1 MNNIIT
7 KNLRFLNKSRL
18 VPTMIMILMYGLFYA
33 QKNADLII
41 TNAKIYTV
49 NQNFDTAES
58 MAIAKGKIVAVGK
71 SADILKNYKSSKV
84 QDLRGKTVFPGLID
98 AHCHFTGYATDKW
111 KCELWGTKSWD
122 EIIAKISEYAKTAPK
137 EWLYGRSWDQ
147 NDWAVKEFPNK
158 EKLDKLFPNRPVYL
172 KRIDGH
178 AAVANQKALD
188 IAGVT
193 KHSKI
198 LGGEIEVK
206 NGKLTG
212 ILVDNAMLL
221 VEKHIPEIEDSEAI
235 QYFSDLQRECF
246 SYGLTSLHDCGITEK
261 TLDRLEK
268 AQSQG
273 QLQMKIFA
281 LLEDNPDYYDRW
293 IKKGRYINKNITV
306 GGFKVYSDG
315 ALGSRGAC
323 LIHDYSD
330 KKGWK
335 GFLLSERKHFE
346 SLAKKLKNSDL
357 QMCTHAIGD
366 SANRTILQIYGDV
379 LGVKN
384 DRRWRIE
391 HAQIVDKNDF
401 DLFGK
406 YSVIPSVQPTH
417 ATSDMYWAEDRL
429 GKERLKYS
437 YAYED
442 LLKQNDWLPLGT
454 DFPVEEISPLKTFY
468 SAVARKDSKHYP
480 AEGFQKENALTR
492 EQAIRGMTIWAAKAA
507 FQENEIGSLEPG
519 KSADFII
526 VDQDLMTIP
535 EVKILETK
543 VLGTYSNGKKVFY
556 NKEYDDDLAK
566 KLSGRTTYGISSF
579 K

>member
-1 MNNIIT
+1 MKKIISV
-7 KNLRFLNKSRL
+7 LIVCFSL
-18 VPTMIMILMYGLFYA
+18 GLIA
-33 QKNADLII
+33 QKHADFII

-58 MAIAKGKIVAVGK
+58 MAISNGKIVAVGR
-71 SADILKNYKSSKV
+71 SADILKKYKSANI
-84 QDLRGKTVFPGLID
+84 QDLQGKSVFPGLID
-98 AHCHFTGYATDKW
+98 AHCHFTGFATDQW

-122 EIIAKISEYAKTAPK
+122 EVITRISEYAKTAPK

-158 EKLDKLFPNRPVYL
+158 EKLDQLFPNRPVYL

-193 KHSKI
+193 KDSKI

-221 VEKHIPEIEDSEAI
+221 VEKHIPEIEDREAI
-235 QYFSDLQRECF
+235 QYFSDLQKECF
-246 SYGLTSLHDCGITEK
+246 SYGLTSLHDCGITER

-273 QLQMKIFA
+273 KLQMKIFA
-281 LLEDNPDYYDRW
+281 LLEDNPAYYDRW
-293 IKKGRYINKNITV
+293 IKRGRYTNKNITV

-335 GFLLSERKHFE
+335 GFLLSERTHFE
-346 SLAKKLKNSDL
+346 NLAKKLKNSNL
-357 QMCTHAIGD
+357 QMATHAIGD

-379 LGVKN
+379 LGGKN

-391 HAQIVDKNDF
+391 HAQIIEKNDF

-406 YSVIPSVQPTH
+406 YSIIPSVQPTH

-429 GKERLKYS
+429 GKDRLKYS

-442 LLKQNDWLPLGT
+442 LLKQNGWLPLGT

-468 SAVARKDSKHYP
+468 AAVARKDSKHYP
-480 AEGFQKENALTR
+480 DNGFQKENALTR
-492 EQAIRGMTIWAAKAA
+492 EQAIRGMTIWAAKSA
-507 FQENEIGSLEPG
+507 FQENEIGSLELG

-526 VDQDLMTIP
+526 VDQDLMTVA
-535 EVKILETK
+535 EDQILDTK
-543 VLGTYSNGKKVFY
+543 VLETFSNGKKVF
-556 NKEYDDDLAK
+556 
-566 KLSGRTTYGISSF
+566 
-579 K
+579 

>member
-1 MNNIIT
+1 MKKIISV
-7 KNLRFLNKSRL
+7 LIVCFSL
-18 VPTMIMILMYGLFYA
+18 GLIA
-33 QKNADLII
+33 QKHADFII

-58 MAIAKGKIVAVGK
+58 MAISNGKIVAVGR
-71 SADILKNYKSSKV
+71 SADILKKYKSANI
-84 QDLRGKTVFPGLID
+84 QDLQGKSVFPGLID
-98 AHCHFTGYATDKW
+98 AHCHFTGFATDQW
-111 KCELWGTKSWD
+111 KCELWRTKSWD
-122 EIIAKISEYAKTAPK
+122 EVITRISEYAKTAPK

-158 EKLDKLFPNRPVYL
+158 EKLDQLFPNRPVYL

-193 KHSKI
+193 KDSKI

-221 VEKHIPEIEDSEAI
+221 VEKHIPEIEDREAI
-235 QYFSDLQRECF
+235 QYFSDLQKECF
-246 SYGLTSLHDCGITEK
+246 SYGLTSLHDCGITER

-273 QLQMKIFA
+273 KLQMKIFA
-281 LLEDNPDYYDRW
+281 LLEDNPAYYDRW
-293 IKKGRYINKNITV
+293 IKKGRYTNKNITV

-335 GFLLSERKHFE
+335 GFLLSERTHFE
-346 SLAKKLKNSDL
+346 NLAKKLKNSNL
-357 QMCTHAIGD
+357 QMATHAIGD

-379 LGVKN
+379 LGGKN

-391 HAQIVDKNDF
+391 HAQIIEKNDF

-406 YSVIPSVQPTH
+406 YSIIPSVQPTH

-429 GKERLKYS
+429 GKDRLKYS

-442 LLKQNDWLPLGT
+442 LLKQNGWLPLGT

-468 SAVARKDSKHYP
+468 AAVARKDSKHYP
-480 AEGFQKENALTR
+480 DNGFQKENTLTR
-492 EQAIRGMTIWAAKAA
+492 EQAIRGMTIWAAKSA
-507 FQENEIGSLEPG
+507 FQENEIGSLELG

-526 VDQDLMTIP
+526 VDQDLMTVA
-535 EVKILETK
+535 EDQILDTK
-543 VLGTYSNGKKVFY
+543 VLETFSNGKKVF
-556 NKEYDDDLAK
+556 
-566 KLSGRTTYGISSF
+566 
-579 K
+579 

>member
-1 MNNIIT
+1 MKKLFSIFTICFT
-7 KNLRFLNKSRL
+7 L
-18 VPTMIMILMYGLFYA
+18 VLMA

-58 MAIAKGKIVAVGK
+58 MVISNGKIMAIGK
-71 SADILKNYKSSKV
+71 SADLLKKFKSKNI
-84 QDLRGKTVFPGLID
+84 QNLQGKTVFPGLID
-98 AHCHFTGYATDKW
+98 AHCHFTGFATDQW
-111 KCELWGTKSWD
+111 KCELWGTKSWE
-122 EIIAKISEYAKTAPK
+122 EILKKISEYAKTAPK

-158 EKLDKLFPNRPVYL
+158 EKLDELFPNRPVYL

-188 IAGVT
+188 IAGIT
-193 KHSKI
+193 KDSKI

-221 VEKHIPEIEDSEAI
+221 LEKHIPEIDDELAI
-235 QYFSDLQRECF
+235 RYFSDLQKTCF
-246 SYGLTSLHDCGITEK
+246 SYGLTSLHDCGISEE
-261 TLDRLEK
+261 TLELLEK
-268 AQSQG
+268 AQSQNV
-273 QLQMKIFA
+273 LKMKIFA
-281 LLEDNPDYYDRW
+281 LMKDDPDYYDRW
-293 IKKGRYINKNITV
+293 IKKGRYTNKNITV

-323 LIHDYSD
+323 LNHDYAD

-335 GFLLSERKHFE
+335 GFLLSDPKHFE
-346 SLAKKLKNSDL
+346 DLAKKLKNSNL

-366 SANRTILQIYGDV
+366 SANRTILQIYGEV
-379 LGVKN
+379 LGIKN

-406 YSVIPSVQPTH
+406 YSIIPSVQPTH
-417 ATSDMYWAEDRL
+417 ATSDMYWAEERL
-429 GKERLKYS
+429 GKERLKFS

-442 LLKQNDWLPLGT
+442 LLKQNSWLPLGT

-468 SAVARKDSKHYP
+468 SAVARKDSKHFP
-480 AEGFQKENALTR
+480 EGGFQKENALTR
-492 EQAIRGMTIWAAKAA
+492 EQALRGMTIWAAKAA
-507 FQENEIGSLEPG
+507 FQENEIGSLEVG
-519 KSADFII
+519 KSGDFII
-526 VDQDLMTIP
+526 VDQDLMTVP
-535 EVKILETK
+535 EVKILDTK
-543 VLGTYSNGKKVFY
+543 VLETYSNGKIVYQNLSLIIVPTKLKVKKIKV
-556 NKEYDDDLAK
+556 NSDD
-566 KLSGRTTYGISSF
+566 YY
-579 K
+579 

>member
-1 MNNIIT
+1 MKKIISV
-7 KNLRFLNKSRL
+7 LIVCFSL
-18 VPTMIMILMYGLFYA
+18 GLIA
-33 QKNADLII
+33 QKHADFII

-58 MAIAKGKIVAVGK
+58 MAISNGKIVAVGR
-71 SADILKNYKSSKV
+71 SADILKKYKSANI
-84 QDLRGKTVFPGLID
+84 QDLQGKSVFPGLID
-98 AHCHFTGYATDKW
+98 AHCHFTGFATDQW
-111 KCELWGTKSWD
+111 KCELWRTKSWD
-122 EIIAKISEYAKTAPK
+122 EVITRISEYAKTAPK

-158 EKLDKLFPNRPVYL
+158 EKLDQLFPNRPVYL

-193 KHSKI
+193 KDSKI

-221 VEKHIPEIEDSEAI
+221 VEKHIPEIEDREAI
-235 QYFSDLQRECF
+235 QYFSDLQKECF
-246 SYGLTSLHDCGITEK
+246 SYGLTSLHDCGITER

-273 QLQMKIFA
+273 KLQMKIFA

-293 IKKGRYINKNITV
+293 IKKGRYTNKNITV

-335 GFLLSERKHFE
+335 GFLLSERTHFE
-346 SLAKKLKNSDL
+346 NLAKKLKNSNL
-357 QMCTHAIGD
+357 QMATHAIGD

-379 LGVKN
+379 LGGKN

-391 HAQIVDKNDF
+391 HAQIIEKNDF

-406 YSVIPSVQPTH
+406 YSIIPSVQPTH

-429 GKERLKYS
+429 GKDRLKYS

-442 LLKQNDWLPLGT
+442 LLKQNGWLPLGT

-468 SAVARKDSKHYP
+468 AAVARKDSKHYP
-480 AEGFQKENALTR
+480 DNGFQKENALTR
-492 EQAIRGMTIWAAKAA
+492 EQAIRGMTIWAAKSA
-507 FQENEIGSLEPG
+507 FQENEIGSLELG

-526 VDQDLMTIP
+526 VDQDLMTVA
-535 EVKILETK
+535 EDQILDTK
-543 VLGTYSNGKKVFY
+543 VLETFSNGKKVF
-556 NKEYDDDLAK
+556 
-566 KLSGRTTYGISSF
+566 
-579 K
+579 

>member
-1 MNNIIT
+1 MKIKAITYDQKNNKYLHMKKINII
-7 KNLRFLNKSRL
+7 L
-18 VPTMIMILMYGLFYA
+18 LMLMFGIFSA
-33 QKNADLII
+33 QKSADFII

-49 NQNFDTAES
+49 NQNFDIAES
-58 MAIAKGKIVAVGK
+58 MAISNGKIVGIGK
-71 SADILKNYKSSKV
+71 TSEILKNFKSKNI
-84 QDLRGKTVFPGLID
+84 QNLQGKTVFPGLID

-122 EIIAKISEYAKTAPK
+122 EVVSRISEYAKTAPK

-147 NDWAVKEFPNK
+147 NDWVIKDFPNK
-158 EKLDKLFPNRPVYL
+158 EKLDLLFPDRPVYL

-193 KHSKI
+193 VNSKI
-198 LGGEIEVK
+198 LGGEIEQK
-206 NGKLTG
+206 IGKLTG
-212 ILVDNAMLL
+212 ILVDNAMDL
-221 VEKHIPEIEDSEAI
+221 VEKFIPAIDDKTTI
-235 QYFSDLQRECF
+235 QYFADLQKICF
-246 SYGLTSLHDCGITEK
+246 SNGLTSLHDCGITER
-261 TLDRLEK
+261 TLELLEK
-268 AQSQG
+268 AQSQNV
-273 QLQMKIFA
+273 LKMKIFA

-293 IKKGRYINKNITV
+293 IKKGRYTNENITV

-330 KKGWK
+330 KKNWK
-335 GFLLSERKHFE
+335 GFLLSDREHFE
-346 SLAKKLKNSDL
+346 NLAKKLVKSNL
-357 QMCTHAIGD
+357 QMATHAIGD
-366 SANRTILQIYGDV
+366 SANRTILQIYGEV

-406 YSVIPSVQPTH
+406 YSIIPSVQPTH

-442 LLKQNDWLPLGT
+442 LLKQNGWLPLGT
-454 DFPVEEISPLKTFY
+454 DFPVEEINPIKTFY
-468 SAVARKDSKHYP
+468 AAVARKDSEHFP
-480 AEGFQKENALTR
+480 ANGFQKENALTK
-492 EQAIRGMTIWAAKAA
+492 EQALRGMTIWAAKAA
-507 FQENEIGSLEPG
+507 FQESEIGSLEKG
-519 KSADFII
+519 KSADFI
-526 VDQDLMTIP
+526 VVNQDMMTVAEDQ
-535 EVKILETK
+535 ILETK
-543 VLGTYSNGKKVFY
+543 VLETFSNGNKVY
-556 NKEYDDDLAK
+556 
-566 KLSGRTTYGISSF
+566 
-579 K
+579 

>member
-1 MNNIIT
+1 MKKLI
-7 KNLRFLNKSRL
+7 S
-18 VPTMIMILMYGLFYA
+18 ILTVCFSIVLIA

-49 NQNFDTAES
+49 NQNFDVAQS
-58 MAIAKGKIVAVGK
+58 MAISKGKIVAVGK
-71 SADILKNYKSSKV
+71 SAYIFKNYKSSNV
-84 QDLRGKTVFPGLID
+84 QDLQGKTVFPGLID

-111 KCELWGTKSWD
+111 KCQLWGTKSWE
-122 EIIAKISEYAKTAPK
+122 EIIAKISDYAKTAPK
-137 EWLYGRSWDQ
+137 EWIYGRGWDQ
-147 NDWAVKEFPNK
+147 NDWAIKEFPTK
-158 EKLDKLFPNRPVYL
+158 GKLDQLFPNRPVYL

-188 IAGVT
+188 IAGIT
-193 KHSKI
+193 KDSKI
-198 LGGEIEVK
+198 LGGEIEVE

-212 ILVDNAMLL
+212 ILVDNAMSL
-221 VEKHIPEIEDSEAI
+221 VEKHIPEIEDKMAI
-235 QYFSDLQRECF
+235 QYYSELQKECF
-246 SYGLTSLHDCGITEK
+246 SYGLTSLHDCGITER
-261 TLDRLEK
+261 TLSRLEK
-268 AQSQG
+268 AQAQG
-273 QLQMKIFA
+273 KLQMKIFA
-281 LLEDNPDYYDRW
+281 LMEDNPDYYDRW
-293 IKKGRYINKNITV
+293 VKKGRYTNKNITV

-315 ALGSRGAC
+315 ALGSRGAN

-330 KKGWK
+330 KKDWR
-335 GFLLSERKHFE
+335 GFLLSERSHFE
-346 SLAKKLKNSDL
+346 NLAKKLKKSDL

-391 HAQIVDKNDF
+391 HAQIVDKDDF

-406 YSVIPSVQPTH
+406 YSIIPSVQPTH

-429 GKERLKYS
+429 GKDRLKYS

-442 LLKQNDWLPLGT
+442 LLKQNGWLPLGT

-468 SAVARKDSKHYP
+468 SAVARKDSKHFP
-480 AEGFQKENALTR
+480 ANGFQKENALTR

-507 FQENEIGSLEPG
+507 FQEKEIGSLEVG

-526 VDQDLMTIP
+526 VDQDLMTVT
-535 EVKILETK
+535 EDKILDTK
-543 VLGTYSNGKKVFY
+543 VLETFSNGKKVF
-556 NKEYDDDLAK
+556 
-566 KLSGRTTYGISSF
+566 
-579 K
+579 

>member
-1 MNNIIT
+1 MKKIISV
-7 KNLRFLNKSRL
+7 LIVCFSL
-18 VPTMIMILMYGLFYA
+18 GLIA
-33 QKNADLII
+33 QKHADFII

-58 MAIAKGKIVAVGK
+58 MAISNGKIVAVGR
-71 SADILKNYKSSKV
+71 SADILKKYKSANI
-84 QDLRGKTVFPGLID
+84 QDLQGKSVFPGLID
-98 AHCHFTGYATDKW
+98 AHCHFTGFATDQW

-122 EIIAKISEYAKTAPK
+122 EVITRISEYAKTAPK

-158 EKLDKLFPNRPVYL
+158 EKLDQLFPNRPVYL

-193 KHSKI
+193 KDSKI

-221 VEKHIPEIEDSEAI
+221 VEKHIPEIEDREAI
-235 QYFSDLQRECF
+235 QYFSDLQKECF
-246 SYGLTSLHDCGITEK
+246 SYGLTSLHDCGITER

-273 QLQMKIFA
+273 KLQMKIFA
-281 LLEDNPDYYDRW
+281 LLEDNPAYYDRW
-293 IKKGRYINKNITV
+293 IKRGRYTNKNITV

-335 GFLLSERKHFE
+335 GFLLSERTHFE
-346 SLAKKLKNSDL
+346 NLAKKLKNSNL
-357 QMCTHAIGD
+357 QMATHAIGD

-379 LGVKN
+379 FGGKN

-391 HAQIVDKNDF
+391 HAQIIEKNDF

-406 YSVIPSVQPTH
+406 YSIIPSVQPTH

-429 GKERLKYS
+429 GKDRLKYS

-442 LLKQNDWLPLGT
+442 LLKQNGWLALGT

-468 SAVARKDSKHYP
+468 AAVARKDSKHYP
-480 AEGFQKENALTR
+480 DNGFQKENALTR
-492 EQAIRGMTIWAAKAA
+492 EQAIRGMTIWAAKSA
-507 FQENEIGSLEPG
+507 FQENEIGSLELG

-526 VDQDLMTIP
+526 VDQDLMTVA
-535 EVKILETK
+535 EDQILDTK
-543 VLGTYSNGKKVFY
+543 VLETFSNGKKVF
-556 NKEYDDDLAK
+556 
-566 KLSGRTTYGISSF
+566 
-579 K
+579 

>member
-1 MNNIIT
+1 MKKINII
-7 KNLRFLNKSRL
+7 L
-18 VPTMIMILMYGLFYA
+18 LMLMFGIFSA
-33 QKNADLII
+33 QKSADFII

-49 NQNFDTAES
+49 NQNFDIAES
-58 MAIAKGKIVAVGK
+58 MAISNGKIVGIGK
-71 SADILKNYKSSKV
+71 TSEILKNFKSKNI
-84 QDLRGKTVFPGLID
+84 QNLQGKTVFPGLID

-122 EIIAKISEYAKTAPK
+122 EVVSRISEYAKTAPK

-147 NDWAVKEFPNK
+147 NDWVIKDFPNK
-158 EKLDKLFPNRPVYL
+158 EKLDLLFPDRPVYL

-193 KHSKI
+193 VNSKI
-198 LGGEIEVK
+198 LGGEIEQK
-206 NGKLTG
+206 IGKLTG
-212 ILVDNAMLL
+212 ILVDNAMDL
-221 VEKHIPEIEDSEAI
+221 VEKFIPAIDDKTTI
-235 QYFSDLQRECF
+235 QYFADLQKICF
-246 SYGLTSLHDCGITEK
+246 SNGLTSLHDCGITER
-261 TLDRLEK
+261 TLELLEK
-268 AQSQG
+268 AQSQNV
-273 QLQMKIFA
+273 LKMKIFA

-293 IKKGRYINKNITV
+293 IKKGRYTNENITV

-330 KKGWK
+330 KKNWK
-335 GFLLSERKHFE
+335 GFLLSDREHFE
-346 SLAKKLKNSDL
+346 NLAKKLVKSNL
-357 QMCTHAIGD
+357 QMATHAIGD
-366 SANRTILQIYGDV
+366 SANRTILQIYGEV

-406 YSVIPSVQPTH
+406 YSIIPSVQPTH

-442 LLKQNDWLPLGT
+442 LLKQNGWLPLGT
-454 DFPVEEISPLKTFY
+454 DFPVEEINPIKTFY
-468 SAVARKDSKHYP
+468 AAVARKDSEHFP
-480 AEGFQKENALTR
+480 ANGFQKENALTK
-492 EQAIRGMTIWAAKAA
+492 EQALRGMTIWAAKAA
-507 FQENEIGSLEPG
+507 FQESEIGSLEKG
-519 KSADFII
+519 KSADFI
-526 VDQDLMTIP
+526 VVNQDMMTVAEDQ
-535 EVKILETK
+535 ILETK
-543 VLGTYSNGKKVFY
+543 VLETFSNGNKVY
-556 NKEYDDDLAK
+556 
-566 KLSGRTTYGISSF
+566 
-579 K
+579 

>member
-18 VPTMIMILMYGLFYA
+18 VPTMIMILMSGLFYA

-58 MAIAKGKIVAVGK
+58 MAILKGKIVAIGK

-84 QDLRGKTVFPGLID
+84 QDLQGKTVFPGLID
-98 AHCHFTGYATDKW
+98 AHCHFTGFATDKW

-122 EIIAKISEYAKTAPK
+122 EIIARISEYAKTAPK

-158 EKLDKLFPNRPVYL
+158 EKLDQLFPNRPVYL

-193 KHSKI
+193 KDSKI

-235 QYFSDLQRECF
+235 QYFSDLQKECF
-246 SYGLTSLHDCGITEK
+246 SYGLTSLHDCGITER

-268 AQSQG
+268 AQTQG

-293 IKKGRYINKNITV
+293 IKKGRYTNKNITV

-391 HAQIVDKNDF
+391 HAQIVDENDF

-406 YSVIPSVQPTH
+406 YSIIPSVQPTH

-442 LLKQNDWLPLGT
+442 LLKQNGWLPLGT

-480 AEGFQKENALTR
+480 ENGFQKENALTR

-507 FQENEIGSLEPG
+507 FQEHEIGSLEPG

-543 VLGTYSNGKKVFY
+543 VLETYSNGKKVF
-556 NKEYDDDLAK
+556 
-566 KLSGRTTYGISSF
+566 
-579 K
+579 

>member
-18 VPTMIMILMYGLFYA
+18 VPTMIMILMSGLFYA

-58 MAIAKGKIVAVGK
+58 MAISKGKIVAVGK

-84 QDLRGKTVFPGLID
+84 QDLQGKTVFPGLID
-98 AHCHFTGYATDKW
+98 AHCHFTGFATDKW

-122 EIIAKISEYAKTAPK
+122 EIIARISEYAKTAPK
-137 EWLYGRSWDQ
+137 QWLYGRSWDQ

-158 EKLDKLFPNRPVYL
+158 EKLDQLFPNRPVYL

-193 KHSKI
+193 KDSKI

-235 QYFSDLQRECF
+235 QYFSDLQKECF

-268 AQSQG
+268 AQTKG

-293 IKKGRYINKNITV
+293 IKKGRYTNKNITV

-366 SANRTILQIYGDV
+366 SANRTILQIYGYV

-406 YSVIPSVQPTH
+406 YSIIPSVQPTH

-442 LLKQNDWLPLGT
+442 LLKQNGWLPLGT

-480 AEGFQKENALTR
+480 ENGFQKGNALTR
-492 EQAIRGMTIWAAKAA
+492 EQAMRGMTIWAAKAA

-535 EVKILETK
+535 EVKILDTK
-543 VLGTYSNGKKVFY
+543 VLKTYSNGKKVFY
-556 NKEYDDDLAK
+556 NKEYYDDLAK
-566 KLSGRTTYGISSF
+566 KLSGRTTYGISSSN
-579 K
+579 

>member
-1 MNNIIT
+1 MKKII
-7 KNLRFLNKSRL
+7 S
-18 VPTMIMILMYGLFYA
+18 ILSVFSSIVLLA

-58 MAIAKGKIVAVGK
+58 MAISNGKIVAVGK

-84 QDLRGKTVFPGLID
+84 QDLHGKTVFPGLID

-122 EIIAKISEYAKTAPK
+122 EVVARISEYAKTAPK

-147 NDWAVKEFPNK
+147 NDWVIKEFPTK

-188 IAGVT
+188 IAGIT
-193 KHSKI
+193 KDSKI

-212 ILVDNAMLL
+212 ILVDNAMTL
-221 VEKHIPEIEDSEAI
+221 VEKHIPEIEDKMAI
-235 QYFSDLQRECF
+235 QYFSELQKECF

-281 LLEDNPDYYDRW
+281 LMEDNPDYYDRW
-293 IKKGRYINKNITV
+293 IKKGRYTNKNITV

-315 ALGSRGAC
+315 ALGSRGAN
-323 LIHDYSD
+323 LRHDYSD
-330 KKGWK
+330 KKGWR
-335 GFLLSERKHFE
+335 GFLLSERTHFE
-346 SLAKKLKNSDL
+346 NLAKKLKNSNL

-379 LGVKN
+379 LGTKN

-391 HAQIVDKNDF
+391 HAQIIDKNDF

-406 YSVIPSVQPTH
+406 YSIIPSVQPTH

-429 GKERLKYS
+429 GKDRLKYS

-442 LLKQNDWLPLGT
+442 LLKQNGWLPLGT

-480 AEGFQKENALTR
+480 ENGFQKENALTR

-526 VDQDLMTIP
+526 VDQDLMTVP
-535 EVKILETK
+535 EVKILDTK
-543 VLGTYSNGKKVFY
+543 VLETYSNGKKVF
-556 NKEYDDDLAK
+556 
-566 KLSGRTTYGISSF
+566 
-579 K
+579 